1 MGGDL
6 MGKIENNQYTI
17 GEAFTQCF
25 YIVPDYQREYVWKEK
40 EVYQLLEDISD
51 EMSSSANQPYFIGT
65 ILVSPSSE
73 INHFEVIDGQQRLT
87 TLFLLLC
94 AMKYIFKDKEQERV
108 LTNLISTS
116 YIKSDGTPATSL
128 KLEPRY
134 ENAGELIQ
142 KIVET
147 DSDPDTTKNAVKK
160 ASIKTFG
167 SLVNLLEAYDTV
179 YRYLIENYSQPAEL
193 TKFLGYVLT
202 HVIFIQIKTD
212 VSGAL
217 KIFETIN
224 ERGIGLNPMDLLKNL
239 LFTNV
244 NQSEFTKL
252 KDQWKKVTR
261 PLDENKE
268 KPLRFLRYFLMANY
282 KIENSR
288 KDNIVREDEIYDW
301 FIDKKNAALCNYQQK
316 PFDFVKKLIL
326 NVELF
331 VDYSKG
337 KGNDGQQNE
346 AMDSL
351 RTLCG
356 GAFSLHYVL
365 LLAASKLPKTL
376 FDHFVVQLESF
387 LFYYIYTKTATKE
400 LERNFSLWADELRE
414 IADEADQDDQVV
426 KFNMFLKERF
436 ASNIQSKELELSDYL
451 KRYTLTSMQQYR
463 TRYLLS
469 KLTQYVDLA
478 YNQFS
483 INLKEYTKLD
493 IEHILPN
500 NPALN
505 LRNDFIS
512 KNPGK
517 DYDDYKQRLGNL
529 TLLEKPLNI
538 VAGNDYFQKKC
549 EIYKDSSYYLTRS
562 TAQLKVIGA
571 NTSVNRINKKLMSFS
586 DWNAGNIEKR
596 QEMLIDLAK
605 DVWKIE
611 YIP

>member
-73 INHFEVIDGQQRLT
+73 VNHFEVIDGQQRLT

-94 AMKYIFKDKEQERV
+94 AMKYILKGEPQEHV

-147 DSDPDTTKNAVKK
+147 NSDPDTTKNAVKK
-160 ASIKTFG
+160 ANIKTFG
-167 SLVNLLEAYDTV
+167 SLDNLLEAHDTV
-179 YRYLIENYSQPAEL
+179 YRYLIENYSKPAEL
-193 TKFLGYVLT
+193 AKFLGYVLNL
-202 HVIFIQIKTD
+202 VIFIQIKTD

-244 NQSEFTKL
+244 NQSEFSKL

-288 KDNIVREDEIYDW
+288 KDNIVREDEIYGW
-301 FIDKKNAALCNYQQK
+301 FIDKKNAALCDYQQK
-316 PFDFVKKLIL
+316 PFDFVKKLIV

-331 VDYSKG
+331 TDYSKG
-337 KGNDGQQNE
+337 KGNDGHQNE
-346 AMDSL
+346 AMDCL

-414 IADEADQDDQVV
+414 IADEANQDDQIL
-426 KFNMFLKERF
+426 KFNKFLKERF

-517 DYDDYKQRLGNL
+517 DYDEHKQRLGNL

-562 TAQLKVIGA
+562 IAQLKVIGA

-611 YIP
+611 YIQ

>member
-167 SLVNLLEAYDTV
+167 SLDNLLEAYDTV

-268 KPLRFLRYFLMANY
+268 RAIKRIQGNIIRLSLMVNWLISPEKP
-282 KIENSR
+282 
-288 KDNIVREDEIYDW
+288 
-301 FIDKKNAALCNYQQK
+301 
-316 PFDFVKKLIL
+316 
-326 NVELF
+326 
-331 VDYSKG
+331 
-337 KGNDGQQNE
+337 
-346 AMDSL
+346 
-351 RTLCG
+351 
-356 GAFSLHYVL
+356 GA
-365 LLAASKLPKTL
+365 
-376 FDHFVVQLESF
+376 
-387 LFYYIYTKTATKE
+387 IIATK
-400 LERNFSLWADELRE
+400 RGAIHIPR
-414 IADEADQDDQVV
+414 V
-426 KFNMFLKERF
+426 
-436 ASNIQSKELELSDYL
+436 QSSKRPSRLELI
-451 KRYTLTSMQQYR
+451 M
-463 TRYLLS
+463 LLDMREAVS
-469 KLTQYVDLA
+469 LPDLA
-478 YNQFS
+478 
-483 INLKEYTKLD
+483 I
-493 IEHILPN
+493 
-500 NPALN
+500 
-505 LRNDFIS
+505 IS
-512 KNPGK
+512 VKTGIKAVARAPPIIT
-517 DYDDYKQRLGNL
+517 YIRLGRV
-529 TLLEKPLNI
+529 KAI
-538 VAGNDYFQKKC
+538 
-549 EIYKDSSYYLTRS
+549 I
-562 TAQLKVIGA
+562 
-571 NTSVNRINKKLMSFS
+571 
-586 DWNAGNIEKR
+586 
-596 QEMLIDLAK
+596 
-605 DVWKIE
+605 
-611 YIP
+611 

>member
-167 SLVNLLEAYDTV
+167 SLDNLLEAYDTV

-387 LFYYIYTKTATKE
+387 LFYYIYPKNPCSKP
-400 LERNFSLWADELRE
+400 SL
-414 IADEADQDDQVV
+414 
-426 KFNMFLKERF
+426 
-436 ASNIQSKELELSDYL
+436 ASNAFL
-451 KRYTLTSMQQYR
+451 
-463 TRYLLS
+463 
-469 KLTQYVDLA
+469 
-478 YNQFS
+478 
-483 INLKEYTKLD
+483 
-493 IEHILPN
+493 
-500 NPALN
+500 
-505 LRNDFIS
+505 
-512 KNPGK
+512 
-517 DYDDYKQRLGNL
+517 
-529 TLLEKPLNI
+529 
-538 VAGNDYFQKKC
+538 
-549 EIYKDSSYYLTRS
+549 
-562 TAQLKVIGA
+562 
-571 NTSVNRINKKLMSFS
+571 
-586 DWNAGNIEKR
+586 
-596 QEMLIDLAK
+596 
-605 DVWKIE
+605 
-611 YIP
+611 